1 MFLQCSNTK
10 LAGKAFCGV
19 HNEYSAGPPFGTVA
33 SPKGEALKRCML
45 RMDEEKAR
53 QKEEQTTELYTERWS
68 QWQVDLDG
76 TVGAL
81 G

>member
-1 MFLQCSNTK
+1 MFLQRSNTK

-33 SPKGEALKRCML
+33 SPKGEALERFIL

-53 QKEEQTTELYTERWS
+53 QKEEQTTELYTEWWS
-68 QWQVDLDG
+68 Q
-76 TVGAL
+76 
-81 G
+81 

>member
-1 MFLQCSNTK
+1 M
-10 LAGKAFCGV
+10 
-19 HNEYSAGPPFGTVA
+19 A
-33 SPKGEALKRCML
+33 SPKGEALERFIP

-76 TVGAL
+76 MVGAL